1 MKIDEVI
8 WRGRD
13 KIDDVIYEGT
23 CICTAISSSNDNDKN
38 DGQNHQQEDN
48 SDEDGDNGQQPHW
61 VVGGQISCG
70 GRQLFLRRLQ
80 RIEREIMYRLVVEFL
95 GLPIMQRASIW
106 VP

>member
-1 MKIDEVI
+1 MKRGLFVLKTTEVI
-8 WRGRD
+8 GR
-13 KIDDVIYEGT
+13 IDNVIYEGT

-80 RIEREIMYRLVVEFL
+80 
-95 GLPIMQRASIW
+95 
-106 VP
+106 

>member
-1 MKIDEVI
+1 MGEGALEIDGI
-8 WRGRD
+8 
-13 KIDDVIYEGT
+13 IYELT

-48 SDEDGDNGQQPHW
+48 SNEDGDNGQQPHW

-80 RIEREIMYRLVVEFL
+80 RIERDIMYWLVVEFL
-95 GLPIMQRASIW
+95 RSIYPK
-106 VP
+106 V